1 MRAKEAGAIT
11 WPIRAILT
19 LLLTSFAT
27 RPDFIA
33 YNYIDRSC
41 PSLRLM
47 KRLYGVHEV
56 GWTIR
61 SREILERLEKEGV
74 MPIFEGFLPDKALH
88 VSASR

>member
-1 MRAKEAGAIT
+1 MLA
-11 WPIRAILT
+11 WPVRAILT
-19 LLLTSFAT
+19 LLLTSFLT

-47 KRLYGVHEV
+47 KQLYGVHEV

-61 SREILERLEKEGV
+61 NGEVLEHLEREGV
-74 MPIFEGFLPDKALH
+74 LPIFEGFLP
-88 VSASR
+88 